1 MKNKNID
8 EYINIELKKFKF
20 NTTSLGYKYLKR
32 AIKIGIEDEILIE
45 DLNNRLYEKMQNEFM
60 INKRRIKWNIEKSL
74 DNMYLN
80 TNMKYLM
87 RYFYIEEN
95 EKVTPKL
102 FITTIVENYFR

>member
-1 MKNKNID
+1 
-8 EYINIELKKFKF
+8 
-20 NTTSLGYKYLKR
+20 
-32 AIKIGIEDEILIE
+32 
-45 DLNNRLYEKMQNEFM
+45 M
-60 INKRRIKWNIEKSL
+60 INKKRIKWNIEKSL

-87 RYFYIEEN
+87 SYFYIEEN